1 MESGLLTGLLVLTL
15 AITVL
20 AFMKIA
26 NLQKEVKSLE
36 AERKEA
42 KITKNTLLDDYTN
55 QSARLSEAEKRNSI
69 LAQGL
74 HAAQEERDKLQK
86 DLHTYQTNP
95 LDYLCIRGGE
105 LQALRL
111 SAKESEGLKY
121 KAFLFGKTEDIS
133 GDICLKPIL

>member
-20 AFMKIA
+20 AFMKIS
-26 NLQKEVKSLE
+26 NLQKEVKGLE

-42 KITKNTLLDDYTN
+42 ISTKKSLLEDYA
-55 QSARLSEAEKRNSI
+55 QSSKFSEAEKRNSI

-86 DLHTYQTNP
+86 DLHAYQTNP

-121 KAFLFGKTEDIS
+121 KAFLFGKAEDIS